1 MEEYKY
7 NEFQKTSNKIMKTP
21 QKSQPL
27 IKPQNESVTLN
38 KSRIKQR
45 QNIQLTQL
53 MIPKYLILRVI
64 K

>member
-1 MEEYKY
+1 
-7 NEFQKTSNKIMKTP
+7 MKTP

-53 MIPKYLILRVI
+53 MIPKYLTLRVI